1 MKNRVK
7 VIVKSAD
14 TGLLDIIRPVVE
26 DEGYTCKQV
35 FQCKDLLSKLSGD
48 DIGLGIVDLD
58 DGETDCVA
66 ELKGI
71 RQSHS
76 DLPLI
81 IIFSDESIEQRR
93 KIYELNVFYC
103 LSKPVNKTELS
114 QVISAGMGEKSGVP
128 WRFKTKIRDMKWY
141 SGNIPCMDVCPVH
154 TDSGRYVQ
162 LIAEGNFKE
171 AYLVARSPNPLASTC
186 GKICAAFCEDS
197 CRRAKI
203 DCAVTIRAL
212 KRYVTSQYGPESEN
226 PLTYREL
233 LTRDDGGSQHPWNIP
248 SLCKTNIGGGRRVA
262 VVGGGPAGLACAHDL
277 AIMGFKVT
285 IFEASDG
292 CGGAM
297 QLCIPE
303 YRLPRDIL
311 KKEIDAIIGMGIEVR
326 SNTPLSDTYGIQALR
341 EEGFEAIFLA
351 TGALRGIDLRIP
363 GADLHGVSNA
373 IDFLLNIKKRD
384 ELSLGKKVIII
395 GGGKVALDIARTTWR
410 LITDEALREEPDW
423 EVMDVAKAALQ
434 AGVKP
439 IIVYPESVDE
449 MAAAQTIQG
458 KEEISEIKREGI
470 EMLDH
475 RLPKRFIGKDGRVT
489 GVVFDRVSKCIADD
503 GRFAPQIIPDS
514 EETYEADSVIIAV
527 GQKPDIAYF
536 KEADGLEITP
546 QGFIKVDPY
555 TMASTSPGIFAG
567 GDAAFGSRSVIEAVN
582 NGKVAAL
589 SIAEYLIGFSLETE
603 THIKFEEIPAG
614 VYHVEAGYEKLE
626 RVPPLTIPLEQ
637 RIESEEVELDFSP
650 EQALEQAKRCLRC
663 HIETIYDSSKCIL
676 CGRCVD
682 ICPYGCLRLVPF
694 DEIDVENYDK
704 EMLAGRLGYGP
715 DEDLSVMIK
724 DDEKCIRCGLCALR
738 CPTGAMTM
746 EKFSFVERY
755 REEAVGFE

>member
-7 VIVKSAD
+7 IIVKSTD
-14 TGLLDIIRPVVE
+14 TDLLDIVRSAIE
-26 DEGYTCKQV
+26 DEGYATKQE
-35 FQCKDLLSKLSGD
+35 FQCKNLLSKLSRG

-58 DGETDCVA
+58 DGGMDCVA
-66 ELKGI
+66 ELKRI
-71 RQSHS
+71 QQSRP

-93 KIYELNVFYC
+93 KIYEGGVFYC

-114 QVISAGMGEKSGVP
+114 QVISAGMGERDRVP

-162 LIAEGNFKE
+162 LIAEGNFRE

-197 CRRAKI
+197 CRRSKI

-212 KRYVTSQYGPESEN
+212 KRYVTSQYGPESKN
-226 PLTYREL
+226 PLTYQEL
-233 LTRDDGGSQHPWNIP
+233 LIRNDDGNQYPWNIP
-248 SLCKTNIGGGRRVA
+248 SLCKTCVGEGRRVA

-277 AIMGFKVT
+277 AIMGFTIT
-285 IFEASDG
+285 IFEASDSL
-292 CGGAM
+292 GGAM

-311 KKEIDAIIGMGIEVR
+311 NKEIDAIVGMGIEVR
-326 SNTPLSDTYGIQALR
+326 PNTPLSDSYGIQALR
-341 EEGFEAIFLA
+341 EEGFEAIFIA

-373 IDFLLNIKKRD
+373 IDFLLNIKRQGA
-384 ELSLGKKVIII
+384 LSLGEKVVII
-395 GGGKVALDIARTTWR
+395 GGGKVALDIARTAWR
-410 LITDEALREEPDW
+410 LITDESLREEPDW
-423 EVMDVAKAALQ
+423 EVMDVAKAALWV
-434 AGVKP
+434 GVKP
-439 IIVYPESVDE
+439 TIFYPESVDE
-449 MAAAQTIQG
+449 MAATQTIQG
-458 KEEISEIKREGI
+458 KEEISEIRREGI
-470 EMLDH
+470 EMFDH
-475 RLPKRFIGKDGRVT
+475 RLPKRFVGEDGRVT
-489 GVVFDRVSKCIADD
+489 GVVFDRVSKCITDD
-503 GRFAPQIIPDS
+503 GRFAPQVIPDS
-514 EETYEADSVIIAV
+514 EETYEADSVIVAV
-527 GQKPDIAYF
+527 GQKPDITYL
-536 KEADGLEITP
+536 KGTDGLEITP
-546 QGFIKVDPY
+546 QGFIKVNPH
-555 TMASTSPGIFAG
+555 TMATTSPGIFAG

-589 SIAEYLIGFSLETE
+589 SIAEYLTGFSLETE
-603 THIKFEEIPAG
+603 THIIFEEIPAG
-614 VYHVEAGYEKLE
+614 IYRVEAGYEKLD
-626 RVPPLTIPLEQ
+626 RVPPPTIPLDQ

-650 EQALEQAKRCLRC
+650 EQALEQAKRCLKC
-663 HIETIYDSSKCIL
+663 HIETIYDSSKCVL

-682 ICPYGCLRLVPF
+682 ICPYGCLKLVSF
-694 DEIDVENYDK
+694 DEIDVENYNK
-704 EMLAGRLGYGP
+704 EALAGRLGYGP
-715 DEDLSVMIK
+715 DDHLSVMIK
-724 DDEKCIRCGLCALR
+724 DDERCIRCGLCALR

-746 EKFSFVERY
+746 ERFSFVERY